1 VLNYGSGPG
10 FTWEGFFS
18 TDRNADSTVIDMYSP
33 VVRRFNG
40 FGSVSGMHIEH
51 SLPKSWWG
59 AHENNA
65 YKDLFHLY
73 PADGATNSLKNNLPL
88 GEVAGTPTFDNT
100 VTKIGKN
107 GFGNIYT
114 ESCFEPADEYKG
126 DFARSYFY
134 IATIYQD
141 LSNLWDSPMMSKNT
155 YPVWTPW
162 AKDLLLKWHRQD
174 PVSEKERARNNAV
187 EAHQKNR
194 NPFIDYPMLA
204 EHLWGNKKGVP
215 WSFTSGV
222 DALKIEFSIG
232 PNPVQNKL
240 NIRTDEHDMTC
251 SIFDLNGR
259 LLMEKSLPGTAELA
273 VDMLENGMYLI
284 KLTKGER
291 NSIQKFIISK

>member
-1 VLNYGSGPG
+1 MKSDAFHVYPTDGKVNGQRSNFPFGECANGTTLSKGLGKLGSSTFPG
-10 FTWEGFFS
+10 YTG
-18 TDRNADSTVIDMYSP
+18 TV
-33 VVRRFNG
+33 
-40 FGSVSGMHIEH
+40 
-51 SLPKSWWG
+51 
-59 AHENNA
+59 
-65 YKDLFHLY
+65 
-73 PADGATNSLKNNLPL
+73 
-88 GEVAGTPTFDNT
+88 
-100 VTKIGKN
+100 
-107 GFGNIYT
+107 
-114 ESCFEPADEYKG
+114 FEPVDEYKG
-126 DFARSYFY
+126 DFARTYFY
-134 IATIYQD
+134 FTTRYMNTSVTNGGGVFGATFGD
-141 LSNLWDSPMMSKNT
+141 LKSWS
-155 YPVWTPW
+155 V
-162 AKDLLLKWHRQD
+162 DLFLKWHRQD

-194 NPFIDYPMLA
+194 NPFIDYPILA
-204 EHLWGNKKGVP
+204 EHIWGNKKGVA

-284 KLTKGER
+284 KLSKGER